1 MKNNCPRIFL
11 IAKFGTK
18 TKTLKFGTE
27 STLFGYFW
35 TEIWRWYY
43 HIWSTPSNLSKVF
56 FFLIHMVNFV
66 IGIRPRCTDLLL
78 TNSQS
83 TFKETYRKNTP
94 SNKTGA
100 LTKSMNI
107 YIWVICI
114 LNQLF
119 IRDYYTQIEFL
130 RKWSSQWQKP
140 ILCDVVYFI
149 PPFNMSLH

>member
-1 MKNNCPRIFL
+1 MQSLAQKQKPLNLGPKVPSLGIF
-11 IAKFGTK
+11 G
-18 TKTLKFGTE
+18 LKYEDGIIIFDQHPQTCQ
-27 STLFGYFW
+27 
-35 TEIWRWYY
+35 
-43 HIWSTPSNLSKVF
+43 KCF

-119 IRDYYTQIEFL
+119 ISDYYTQIEFL
-130 RKWSSQWQKP
+130 RK
-140 ILCDVVYFI
+140 
-149 PPFNMSLH
+149 